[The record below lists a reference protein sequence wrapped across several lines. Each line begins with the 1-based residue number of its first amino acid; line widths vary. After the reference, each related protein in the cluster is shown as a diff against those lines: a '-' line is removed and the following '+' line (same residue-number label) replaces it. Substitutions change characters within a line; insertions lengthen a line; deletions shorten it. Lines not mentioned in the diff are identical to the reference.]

1 MFCVHLSVSLSQR
14 RWNWIICGPAEVDH
28 QLCGCILQPFCG
40 VTGSRKQDVRRY
52 ECISICGPF
61 HFAVAQGPWS
71 QCTSSL
77 HKLFQSFPSSIGKC
91 RGRGSGE
98 ILGGGG
104 LGGGRVQ
111 QDSDSF
117 PLLFDFWRLCTHC
130 QLWRK
135 VISAFLAWAKLYH
148 WLFHGQLFDE
158 NLPNCV
164 WW

>member
-1 MFCVHLSVSLSQR
+1 MLCFVYICQHLLARDGETGSFVVPLK
-14 RWNWIICGPAEVDH
+14 WIINYVVAFYNHSVA
-28 QLCGCILQPFCG
+28 LQVSVNKTLG
-40 VTGSRKQDVRRY
+40 DMSASASMV
-52 ECISICGPF
+52 

-91 RGRGSGE
+91 RGRCSGE

-130 QLWRK
+130 QL
-135 VISAFLAWAKLYH
+135 
-148 WLFHGQLFDE
+148 
-158 NLPNCV
+158 
-164 WW
+164 